1 MEAIE
6 VSRRSILKTAAAAAK
21 SLARQMSQAW
31 IHFARPGNPNYEGIP
46 KGGPVTPNGSETM
59 IFDMESRFDVDP
71 DSLERAAYGKTIPI

>member
-1 MEAIE
+1 MSRIFGEERMRGGLVMEAIE

-46 KGGPVTPNGSETM
+46 KG
-59 IFDMESRFDVDP
+59 DR
-71 DSLERAAYGKTIPI
+71 